1 LALRVAAL
9 KDGTAVVRDTAALLG
24 GMNTEVE
31 IMRSEVLLLRNL
43 ITAKQLSLLHELRG
57 LYPIATLQPGPRFT
71 IRGLLLPDRDF
82 HTLPEE
88 QVSTALGYTCHLVS
102 LLSKYLQVPLRYYP
116 RHMASRS
123 SLRDEV
129 ISNSV
134 EYPLYW
140 KGVVQDDFRV
150 AVLMLHRDVKQL
162 LNSQGLAV
170 VEGHMLANVQRLF
183 AVLLDTPLVAPDAMG

>member
-1 LALRVAAL
+1 
-9 KDGTAVVRDTAALLG
+9 
-24 GMNTEVE
+24 
-31 IMRSEVLLLRNL
+31 VLLLRNL

-57 LYPIATLQPGPRFT
+57 LYPISTVQPGPRYT
-71 IRGLLLPDRDF
+71 IRGLLLPERDF
-82 HTLPEE
+82 NTLPEE

-116 RHMASRS
+116 RHMSSRS
-123 SLRDEV
+123 SMRDEV
-129 ISNSV
+129 LSSGAASPL

-150 AVLMLHRDVKQL
+150 AVLMLQRDIKQL

-170 VEGHMLANVQRLF
+170 VEGHMLANVARLF
-183 AVLLDTPLVAPDAMG
+183 TVLLDTSLVAPDGAGGGGGSGGAGGPQ